1 MGYCTASDVSVR
13 LGLDSGQRDRAAT
26 RIASAIRRAGVDI
39 DQTFRDYGRDAP
51 SSYTASST
59 LNGAV
64 VAGATTI
71 TLVSNT
77 DFSTAGTGNIDGD
90 TFKWT
95 GKGGATLTG
104 CTGIDFGHDTASP
117 VQEGEFAEITREICA
132 DLAAAVYLEDESA
145 FHTAGA
151 DPVRSNVLRA
161 RGNGNLTR
169 LAHLGTVD

>member
-13 LGLDSGQRDRAAT
+13 LGSDSGQRDRAAT

-71 TLVSNT
+71 TLVSNSG
-77 DFSTAGTGNIDGD
+77 FSTAGTGNIDGD

-117 VQEGEFAEITREICA
+117 VQEGEFAEIVREICA
-132 DLAAAVYLEDESA
+132 DLAAAIYLVDESA
-145 FHTAGA
+145 FHPPGS

-161 RGNGNLTR
+161 MVIGRLTP
-169 LAHLGTVD
+169 

>member
-26 RIASAIRRAGVDI
+26 RISSAIRRAGVGI
-39 DQTFRDYGRDAP
+39 DQTFRDYGRDSP

-59 LNGAV
+59 LNGAID
-64 VAGATTI
+64 AGATTI

-77 DFSTAGTGNIDGD
+77 DFSTAGTGNVDGD

-95 GKGGATLTG
+95 GKGVNTLTG
-104 CTGIDFGHDTASP
+104 CTGIDFSHATASP
-117 VQEGEFAEITREICA
+117 VQEGEFAEISREICA
-132 DLAAAVYLEDESA
+132 DLAAALYLEDESA

-161 RGNGNLTR
+161 RGTASLTR